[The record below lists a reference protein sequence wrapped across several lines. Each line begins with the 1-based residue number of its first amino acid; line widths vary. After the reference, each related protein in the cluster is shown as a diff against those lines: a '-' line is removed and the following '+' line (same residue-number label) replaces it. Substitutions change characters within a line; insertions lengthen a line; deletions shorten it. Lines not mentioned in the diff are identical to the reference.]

1 MGTYKILLHFNGLPQ
16 QSVTQFFQNPII
28 HQKRQNEVL
37 RGNMNM
43 NVSPKSGNYA
53 IGRTPIFSA
62 SIDLKLL
69 MTQTEQ
75 LYICGLKPRKIPERK
90 SFCSE
95 GLLKAW

>member
-1 MGTYKILLHFNGLPQ
+1 MGTCKILLHFNGLPQ

>member
-1 MGTYKILLHFNGLPQ
+1 MGTDKILLHFNSLPQ
-16 QSVTQFFQNPII
+16 QNVTQFSQNPLI

-62 SIDLKLL
+62 SIGLKLL
-69 MTQTEQ
+69 MTQTEPS
-75 LYICGLKPRKIPERK
+75 IENT
-90 SFCSE
+90 
-95 GLLKAW
+95 

>member
-1 MGTYKILLHFNGLPQ
+1 MGTDKILLHFNSLPQ
-16 QSVTQFFQNPII
+16 QNVTQFSQNPLI

>member
-1 MGTYKILLHFNGLPQ
+1 MGTDKILLHFNSLPQ
-16 QSVTQFFQNPII
+16 QNVTQFSQNPLI

-53 IGRTPIFSA
+53 IGRTPIYLSKYWFKVINDTNGA
-62 SIDLKLL
+62 VD
-69 MTQTEQ
+69 
-75 LYICGLKPRKIPERK
+75 RKYLIPESK

-95 GLLKAW
+95 GLLRAW

>member
-1 MGTYKILLHFNGLPQ
+1 MLWAQIRFYYIHFNSLPK
-16 QSVTQFFQNPII
+16 QSITQFFQNPLI

-62 SIDLKLL
+62 SIGFKLL
-69 MTQTEQ
+69 ITQTEPSIENLQ
-75 LYICGLKPRKIPERK
+75 LN
-90 SFCSE
+90 SSTFV
-95 GLLKAW
+95 A